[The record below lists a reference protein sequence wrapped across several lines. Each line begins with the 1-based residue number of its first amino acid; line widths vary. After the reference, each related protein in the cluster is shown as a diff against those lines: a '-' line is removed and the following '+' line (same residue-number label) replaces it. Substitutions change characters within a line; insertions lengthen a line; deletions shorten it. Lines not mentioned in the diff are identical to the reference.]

1 MKLLFNKRMQWIAV
15 ALGWCLAILD
25 IPAIAD
31 TFNVTQTTDGTA
43 TFQLRGAILAA
54 DALGGGPH
62 TINLPAGTYN
72 LTMGPIVFGSQAQNI
87 SIVGAGAGST
97 IINMTT
103 TMQDRI
109 FLINPPGT
117 IQDVQVSISGIQF
130 TNGKNPADHYGGGA
144 ILCGGPNNVISITNC
159 TFDNN
164 MTNFLGG
171 GALAMSGGGTMTVEY
186 CTFTNNRVVA
196 DVSSGNGTGGAISI
210 DYYGSGSTPVSAGV
224 TIANCV
230 FSNNSVEA
238 SFATSG
244 GAIGLRASYSDA
256 SPSFYGKI
264 EKNRFVNNNVGNS
277 TSGGEGGAISIFS
290 SFAVDIQYNAFS
302 GSIAQGSREAL
313 SVRKF
318 GNGAIN
324 ATNNWWGCNTDPQAP
339 GSCSEAARVVGTVGG
354 GTLTTGPWLVLKPVV
369 ANAVLC
375 TTSQTQTQVAASF
388 LNNSAGTPVPVGNL
402 TTVIGLPVGFNAMN
416 GSISSAE
423 SSIQANGKATAT
435 YTSSG
440 IGSGSV
446 NVIGGYLTNTD
457 ANARATI
464 QTGTAP
470 VIGTHPAKLT
480 TCAGSASVSF
490 SVSASSLETPSYQWY
505 RGDTPLSDG
514 SKYSGT
520 QTATLTVYH
529 IVPGDHGNQFNV
541 KVINSCGEVTSNSAA
556 LNVIAG
562 RLYVAAG
569 AWGEGSG
576 WGDALGSL
584 SAALNAASGCPG
596 ITEIWVKTGTYIPT
610 GTPYNTTLF
619 GVRHNAFYL
628 LDNLAIYGG
637 FAGNETTLSQR
648 NPGLNQTILS
658 GNLGVG
664 DNSDNSYH
672 TVVSVNNGPTAL
684 LDGFIIRDG
693 NGNGVGISPSIRGAS
708 IPATQGGGM
717 VMYLSSAVIS
727 NCVIT
732 GNTAEQGG
740 GILLAGEGIS
750 PGFRNCVFSDNSATN
765 GSGGGVFNAYKT
777 GATYL
782 NCTIARNSASA
793 QGGGVFN
800 FLLSNPVFV
809 NAVIWGNGAS
819 EGAGMYDQIANPAV
833 SFSLVQGGHAGT
845 GNLSSDVLFAH
856 QSDPDGEDNKWMT
869 ADDGLRLS
877 LCSPAI
883 NAGFNMV
890 DPAIDI
896 TARPRTFDLATD
908 MGAYE
913 LQSYRDGSSLSQNGD
928 QVFQPI
934 TGGTTNGFV
943 AAGCRVITQ
952 VTPVGGAPVSGNV
965 RAKTFVEA
973 GVITGSAIKFVQRHY
988 EILPS
993 DNAANATA
1001 RVKLFFEQSEFDAFN
1016 LAVGGSKLPASASD
1030 GTGIANLL
1038 VVQYHGTSA
1047 TGQPGS
1053 YSGGITTINPDDNDV
1068 IWNGSLNRWE
1078 ISFDVTGFSGFFIS
1092 NADPLPLK
1100 LVGFTAKAVENTTQ
1114 LEWLTAEEVN
1124 TSHFEIHRSADARH
1138 WEILPEQ
1145 PAAVGSGG
1153 HRYNSIDHEPMAGL
1167 NYYRLKMIDR
1177 ATDRMDGSFAFS
1189 HIVAV
1194 EHRNA
1199 VPMRIYP
1206 NPAGALLQIESTGA
1220 GQLTGNAELLNAQG
1234 TAVIR
1239 SKLANGKAE
1248 LHVGHLTKGIY
1259 LLRVQGSAGI
1269 QTQKVA
1275 IQ

>member
-1 MKLLFNKRMQWIAV
+1 MQWTAV
-15 ALGWCLAILD
+15 ALGWCLAILHV
-25 IPAIAD
+25 PATAD
-31 TFNVTQTTDGTA
+31 TFNVTQTSDGTA
-43 TFQLRGAILAA
+43 TSQLRGAVLAA

-72 LTMGPIVFGSQAQNI
+72 LTLGSIVFGSQAQNI

-97 IINMTT
+97 VINMTT

-117 IQDVQVSISGIQF
+117 INDVQVLISGIQF

-159 TFDNN
+159 AFDNN

-196 DVSSGNGTGGAISI
+196 DMSSGNGTGGAISI

-244 GAIGLRASYSDA
+244 GAIGLSASYSDA

-264 EKNRFVNNNVGNS
+264 EKNRFVNNTVGNS
-277 TSGGEGGAISIFS
+277 TSGGEGGAISVFS
-290 SFAVDIQYNAFS
+290 SFAVNIQYNAFS
-302 GSIAQGSREAL
+302 GNIAQGSREAL

-354 GTLTTGPWLVLKPVV
+354 GMLTTGPWMVLKPV
-369 ANAVLC
+369 AENAVLC

-402 TTVIGLPVGFNAMN
+402 TTVIGLPVGFSAAN

-423 SSIQANGKATAT
+423 SSIQANGKAMAT

-446 NVIGGYLTNTD
+446 NVIGGYLTNMD
-457 ANARATI
+457 ANARVTI
-464 QTGTAP
+464 LTGAAP
-470 VIGTHPAKLT
+470 SIGTHPAGLT
-480 TCAGSASVSF
+480 TCAGSVSVSF
-490 SVSASSLETPSYQWY
+490 SVSANSFETPSYQWY
-505 RGDTPLSDG
+505 RGDMPLSDG
-514 SKYSGT
+514 GKYSGT
-520 QTATLTVYH
+520 QTATLTVNN
-529 IVPGDHGNQFNV
+529 IAAGDQGNQFKV
-541 KVINSCGEVTSNSAA
+541 KVTNSCGEATSNSAR

-562 RLYVAAG
+562 KLYVAAG
-569 AWGEGSG
+569 ASGEGSG

-584 SAALNAASGCPG
+584 SEALNAASGCWG
-596 ITEIWVKTGTYIPT
+596 ITEIWVKAGTYVPT
-610 GTPYNTTLF
+610 GTPYNTSLF
-619 GVRHNAFYL
+619 GVRHYAFYL

-637 FAGNETTLSQR
+637 FAGNETALSQR

-658 GNLGVG
+658 GNLGAG
-664 DNSDNSYH
+664 GNSDNSYH
-672 TVVSVNNGPTAL
+672 TIVSVGNSPTAQ

-693 NGNGVGISPSIRGAS
+693 NGNGEGISPTIRGAS
-708 IPATQGGGM
+708 LPATQGGGM
-717 VMYLSSAVIS
+717 VIYFSSPVIT
-727 NCVIT
+727 NCVFA
-732 GNTAEQGG
+732 GNTAGQGG
-740 GILLAGEGIS
+740 GIMLAGEGIA
-750 PGFRNCVFSDNSATN
+750 PAFRNCVVSDNSAVN

-777 GATYL
+777 GATFL
-782 NCTIARNSASA
+782 NCTVARNSASA
-793 QGGGVFN
+793 QGGGIFN

-809 NAVIWGNGAS
+809 NNVIWGNSAS
-819 EGAGMYDQIANPAV
+819 DGAGMYDQVANPTV
-833 SFSLVQGGHAGT
+833 SFSLVQGGHTGT
-845 GNLSSDVLFAH
+845 GNLSSDVLFANEP
-856 QSDPDGEDNKWMT
+856 DPDGEDNKWMT

-883 NAGFNMV
+883 NAGFNLG

-896 TARPRTFDLATD
+896 TGQSRTFDLATD

-928 QVFQPI
+928 QVFRSI
-934 TGGTTNGFV
+934 TSGTTNGFV
-943 AAGCRVITQ
+943 AAGCRVIAQ
-952 VTPVGGAPVSGNV
+952 VTPSGSAPVSGNV
-965 RAKTFVEA
+965 RAKTFLEA
-973 GVITGSAIKFVQRHY
+973 GVITGGVIKLVQRHY

-1001 RVKLFFEQSEFDAFN
+1001 RVKLFFNQSEFDAFN
-1016 LAVGGSKLPASASD
+1016 LAVSGLKLPVSSSD

-1038 VVQYHGTSA
+1038 VIQYHGTSA

-1053 YSGGITTINPDDNDV
+1053 YSGDITTINPDDNDV
-1068 IWNGSLNRWE
+1068 VWNGSLNRWE

-1100 LVGFTAKAVENTTQ
+1100 LVSFTAKVVENTTQ

-1138 WEILPEQ
+1138 WEVLPGQ
-1145 PAAVGSGG
+1145 TGAVGSGG
-1153 HRYNSIDHEPMAGL
+1153 HRYNATDREPIAGL

-1177 ATDRMDGSFAFS
+1177 AEDRLDGSFAFS
-1189 HIVAV
+1189 QIAVA
-1194 EHRNA
+1194 EHRS
-1199 VPMRIYP
+1199 VVQMQVYP
-1206 NPAGALLQIESTGA
+1206 NPANTVLQIKTEGA
-1220 GQLTGNAELLNAQG
+1220 GPLPSNVELLNTQG
-1234 TAVIR
+1234 QVVVSR
-1239 SKLANGKAE
+1239 KLASGKDE
-1248 LHVGHLTKGIY
+1248 LSISHLAKGIY

-1275 IQ
+1275 IE